1 MKSESASFCSVPAP
15 STAPASS
22 KSSMKNKAEGAL
34 EEMKTLRSVPGSLIK
49 TSATQGLLTAW
60 DLFSALPEHGGEV
73 LFSGWAAG
81 KLWVGGGRYC
91 GRCAVDHGEGRD

>member
-1 MKSESASFCSVPAP
+1 
-15 STAPASS
+15 
-22 KSSMKNKAEGAL
+22 MKNKAEGAL

-81 KLWVGGGRYC
+81 KLWVGGGRHC
-91 GRCAVDHGEGRD
+91 GRCVVDHGEGRD